1 MRRSWFES
9 MRGSQRSHDRTRSV
23 LKARTL
29 ERPRYCRC
37 SSATEQRSHTA
48 KVGCSSQPTGTNP
61 AVVQRPERLNVAQE
75 VDGSTPSPGTNSH
88 ILHHTQGR
96 SLAWPK
102 APVSKSG
109 RSEEHTSE

>member
-1 MRRSWFES
+1 MNAAIVVRIHEGEPTLSRSNALRIE
-9 MRGSQRSHDRTRSV
+9 
-23 LKARTL
+23 RTL

-75 VDGSTPSPGTNSH
+75 VDGSTPSPGTN
-88 ILHHTQGR
+88 
-96 SLAWPK
+96 
-102 APVSKSG
+102 
-109 RSEEHTSE
+109 